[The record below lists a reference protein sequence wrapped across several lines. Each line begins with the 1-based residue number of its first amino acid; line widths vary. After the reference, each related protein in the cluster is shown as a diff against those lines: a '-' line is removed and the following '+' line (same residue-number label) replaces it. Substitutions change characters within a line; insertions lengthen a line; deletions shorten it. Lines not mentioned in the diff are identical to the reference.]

1 MTIGTC
7 ILINLSMNLV
17 QLLKKYIL
25 PVNSC
30 TAAIHLSLLVLDVSK
45 GDEIIVP
52 DITWVASAS
61 PILYCGAKPVFCDID
76 KKIGVLILGLLKSQ
90 LQKNKSCYRC

>member
-1 MTIGTC
+1 MF
-7 ILINLSMNLV
+7 LS
-17 QLLKKYIL
+17 Q
-25 PVNSC
+25 
-30 TAAIHLSLLVLDVSK
+30 

-90 LQKNKSCYRC
+90 LQKKQKLLSLLTCMAICLIIAQSNL